1 MPEMKTKWNFRPLVA
16 LVPMGLLV
24 ACADVGPGY
33 YGGGYGGGYG
43 GYGSGYGGGYYGGGS
58 WWGGGFNGWGYGG
71 RGVCRVCG
79 YNPCRCR
86 HDRGDQRDDRDDRRE
101 QGRSGSSGGSGGG
114 TAYRLK
120 EAERDEPEG
129 WHSRKWF
136 EDRGY
141 KFSRNTWENRDGR
154 TVQGSEIRKSGGESE
169 RRKETVSEQ
178 RGGGRSSGASRGSD
192 GGDGRSSGSSRG
204 GGGGSER
211 GSDRGSGGSR
221 ERSGGGK
228 GKD

>member
-16 LVPMGLLV
+16 LVPMALLA
-24 ACADVGPGY
+24 ACAEVGPGY

-43 GYGSGYGGGYYGGGS
+43 GYGGGIGGGYYGGGS
-58 WWGGGFNGWGYGG
+58 WWGGGFNGWGNGG

-86 HDRGDQRDDRDDRRE
+86 NDQINRRDDRDDRRE
-101 QGRSGSSGGSGGG
+101 QVRSGGSGGG

-136 EDRGY
+136 EERGY

-178 RGGGRSSGASRGSD
+178 RGGGRSSGASRGS
-192 GGDGRSSGSSRG
+192 GGGEGRSGGASR
-204 GGGGSER
+204 GGGSER
-211 GSDRGSGGSR
+211 GSGGSGDRS
-221 ERSGGGK
+221 SGGK
-228 GKD
+228 RKD

>member
-16 LVPMGLLV
+16 LLPMALLA
-24 ACADVGPGY
+24 ACAEVGPGY

-43 GYGSGYGGGYYGGGS
+43 GYGGGIGGGYYGGGP
-58 WWGGGFNGWGYGG
+58 WWGGGFNGWGNGG

-86 HDRGDQRDDRDDRRE
+86 NDQINRRDDRRDDRDDRRE
-101 QGRSGSSGGSGGG
+101 QVRTGGSGGG

-120 EAERDEPEG
+120 EAERDEPAG

-136 EDRGY
+136 DERGY

-154 TVQGSEIRKSGGESE
+154 TIQGSEIRKSGGESE

-192 GGDGRSSGSSRG
+192 GGEGRSSGSSRG
-204 GGGGSER
+204 GGSER
-211 GSDRGSGGSR
+211 GSGGGGD
-221 ERSGGGK
+221 RSGGGK
-228 GKD
+228 RKD

>member
-16 LVPMGLLV
+16 LVPMALLA
-24 ACADVGPGY
+24 ACAEVGPGY

-43 GYGSGYGGGYYGGGS
+43 GYGGGYGGGYYGGGS
-58 WWGGGFNGWGYGG
+58 WWGGGFNGWGNGG

-79 YNPCRCR
+79 FNPCRCR
-86 HDRGDQRDDRDDRRE
+86 NDQINRRDDRDDRRE
-101 QGRSGSSGGSGGG
+101 QGRSGGSGGG

-136 EDRGY
+136 EERGY

-178 RGGGRSSGASRGSD
+178 RGGGRSSGSSRGS
-192 GGDGRSSGSSRG
+192 GGGEGRSGGASR
-204 GGGGSER
+204 GGGSER
-211 GSDRGSGGSR
+211 GSGGSGDRS
-221 ERSGGGK
+221 SGGK
-228 GKD
+228 RKD